1 MVATMSF
8 FTDMLQQIADRG
20 RTLISPRRPSPRSYG
35 ELRALA
41 EALLTNRGE
50 VSGVARAAELLD
62 GFAGASAKDRDEFL
76 RALALDFGP
85 DEAKVEEAIAAYR
98 AEPGPHAAMK
108 LHVGAEPRRQELL
121 RKLNRTPGGTLALL
135 RMREETLARLS
146 EDRAL
151 ADLDADFRHLFSSWF
166 NRGFLGLKR
175 IDWTSPAHVL
185 EKIIRYEAVHKIE
198 NFEELKSRLAPEDRR
213 LYAFFHPALT
223 EEPLIFVEVALTQ
236 AIPGA
241 IAPILDPAHEIVP
254 EKQAT
259 TAVFYSI
266 SNCQKGLAG
275 VSFGNFLIK
284 QVVEELRR
292 DLPQLRTFV
301 TLSPVPGFAQW
312 LRTETADAESAFL
325 GPQERAALAPH
336 FSAQGE
342 PDFEALAAALHGDLG
357 ETVRTLAATYLV
369 HVRSQRESGL
379 ERPRDPVARFH
390 LGNGA
395 RLEHVHAQ
403 ADMSRKGLAQGAGVM
418 VNYLY
423 DLDAIERNH
432 EAYAERGEVAVSSE
446 VRRLAKPHKAL
457 RELAAG
463 R

>member
-1 MVATMSF
+1 MVSTMSF
-8 FTDMLQQIADRG
+8 FTDMLQQITDRG
-20 RTLISPRRPSPRSYG
+20 RTLIGQRRGAPRNAA

-41 EALLTNRGE
+41 EALLSNRGE
-50 VSGVARAAELLD
+50 ASGVARAAELLD
-62 GFAGASAKDRDEFL
+62 GFAAAPPEERSGFL

-85 DEAKVEEAIAAYR
+85 DEAKVEDAIAAYR

-108 LHVGAEPRRQELL
+108 LHIAAEPRRQELM
-121 RKLNRTPGGTLALL
+121 RKLNRAPGGTLALL
-135 RMREETLARLS
+135 RMREETLSRLA
-146 EDRAL
+146 EDRSL

-185 EKIIRYEAVHKIE
+185 EKIIRYEAVHSIA

-223 EEPLIFVEVALTQ
+223 DEPLIFVEVALTQ
-236 AIPGA
+236 GVPGA
-241 IAPILDPAHEIVP
+241 IAPILDPAHAITP

-312 LRTETADAESAFL
+312 LRGEMAADESQFL
-325 GPQERAALAPH
+325 DPEERVALAP
-336 FSAQGE
+336 FFAEGAE
-342 PDFEALAAALHGDLG
+342 PDADALAAALPG
-357 ETVRTLAATYLV
+357 ELAETLRVLAASYLV
-369 HVRSQRESGL
+369 HARSGGARGV

-395 RLEHVHAQ
+395 RLEHVHAL
-403 ADMSRKGLAQGAGVM
+403 ADMSRKGLAQAAGVM

-423 DLDAIERNH
+423 DLEAIEKNH
-432 EAYAERGEVAVSSE
+432 EAYAERGEIAASGE
-446 VRRLAKPHKAL
+446 VRRLAKPRRAL